1 MNTVLVTGAS
11 TGIGY
16 ECAKIFQENG
26 WNVVATM
33 RNPQNAPDTLKQEN
47 VMISKMDVTDSDSI
61 KEAVQG
67 AIDRFGQIDV
77 LINNAGYYS
86 IGVVEAISEEE
97 IRRQVETNLLGLIFT
112 TKAVLPYM
120 REKKNGL
127 IINMSSV
134 AGRTTVPLQSI
145 YHATK
150 WGVEGFSQSLQ
161 YEVEKLGISV
171 VLIEPGV
178 IKTDFYSRSM
188 KYSQDEKLTEYKD
201 VSEKVGKYLIEG
213 GNEGSSPSE
222 VAGKIYEIAKSRKR
236 KMQYVVGKSTGIV
249 FVNKLLPTKV
259 VRKIIE
265 KTMMRG

>member
-1 MNTVLVTGAS
+1 MHTVLITGAS

-16 ECAKIFQENG
+16 ECAKIFLENG

-33 RNPQNAPDTLKQEN
+33 RDPEKAPDTLKQRN
-47 VMISKMDVTDSDSI
+47 VLITKMDVTDNDSI
-61 KEAVQG
+61 KKAIQEA
-67 AIDRFGQIDV
+67 IFKFGQIDV

-86 IGVVEAISEEE
+86 IGVVEAIPEEE
-97 IRRQVETNLLGLIFT
+97 IRRQIETNLLGLIFT

-120 REKKNGL
+120 REKRKGL
-127 IINMSSV
+127 IVNLSSV

-161 YEVEKLGISV
+161 YEVEELGIDV

-188 KYSQDEKLTEYKD
+188 KYSHDEKLTEYQET
-201 VSEKVGKYLIEG
+201 SEKVGRYLIDG
-213 GNEGSSPSE
+213 GNNGSNPKD
-222 VAGKIYEIAKSRKR
+222 VAEKIYGIAKSRKR

-249 FVNKLLPTKV
+249 TVSKLLPTKM
-259 VRKIIE
+259 VRKII
-265 KTMMRG
+265 KQTMMK

>member
-1 MNTVLVTGAS
+1 MNTVLITGAS

-16 ECAKIFQENG
+16 ECAKIFLMYG

-33 RNPQNAPDTLKQEN
+33 RNPENAPDTLKQEN
-47 VMISKMDVTDSDSI
+47 VLITKMDVTDNDSI
-61 KEAVQG
+61 KKAIQEA
-67 AIDRFGQIDV
+67 IYKFGQIDV
-77 LINNAGYYS
+77 LVNNAGYYS
-86 IGVVEAISEEE
+86 IGVVEAIPEEE
-97 IRRQVETNLLGLIFT
+97 IRRQIETNLLGLILT

-120 REKKNGL
+120 REKRNGL
-127 IINMSSV
+127 IVNLSSV

-161 YEVEKLGISV
+161 YEVEKLGIDV

-188 KYSQDEKLTEYKD
+188 KYSQDEKLTEYQEISK
-201 VSEKVGKYLIEG
+201 KVGQYLING
-213 GNEGSSPSE
+213 GNNGSSPSD
-222 VAGKIYEIAKSRKR
+222 VAEKIYRIATSRKR

-249 FVNKLLPTKV
+249 TINKLLPTKI
-259 VRKIIE
+259 VRTIIK
-265 KTMMRG
+265 KTMMK

>member
-1 MNTVLVTGAS
+1 MNTVLITGAS

-16 ECAKIFQENG
+16 ECAKIFLMNG

-33 RNPQNAPDTLKQEN
+33 RNPENAPDTLKQEN
-47 VMISKMDVTDSDSI
+47 VLITKMDVTDNDSI
-61 KEAVQG
+61 KKAIQEA
-67 AIDRFGQIDV
+67 IYKFGQIDV
-77 LINNAGYYS
+77 LVNNAGYYS
-86 IGVVEAISEEE
+86 IGVVEAIPEEE
-97 IRRQVETNLLGLIFT
+97 IRRQIETNLLGLILT

-120 REKKNGL
+120 REKRNGL
-127 IINMSSV
+127 IVNLSSV

-161 YEVEKLGISV
+161 YEVEKLGIDV

-188 KYSQDEKLTEYKD
+188 KYSQDEKLTEYQETSK
-201 VSEKVGKYLIEG
+201 KVGQYLING
-213 GNEGSSPSE
+213 GNNGSSPSD
-222 VAGKIYEIAKSRKR
+222 VAEKIYRITTSRKR

-249 FVNKLLPTKV
+249 TINKLLPTKI
-259 VRKIIE
+259 VRTIIK
-265 KTMMRG
+265 KTMMK